1 MKLGKVFFN
10 SLQKLFLFFLRK
22 SNFRTV
28 DIQISLWH
36 QMPEH
41 KTGNT
46 FD

>member
-1 MKLGKVFFN
+1 MELAEVFFIL
-10 SLQKLFLFFLRK
+10 LQKLFLFFLRK
-22 SNFRTV
+22 SNFRTP

-41 KTGNT
+41 KTNT